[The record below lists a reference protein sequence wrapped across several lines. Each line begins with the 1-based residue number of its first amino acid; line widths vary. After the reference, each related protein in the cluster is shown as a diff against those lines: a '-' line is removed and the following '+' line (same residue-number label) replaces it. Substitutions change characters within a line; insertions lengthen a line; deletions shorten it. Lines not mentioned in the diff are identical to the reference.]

1 MNFLTIYIHYI
12 KYENNIKIKM
22 ENEKKYI
29 TTDLYLTA
37 YLKVKGHKY
46 TVEKVKV
53 RSHFSFIETP
63 ELLLNVNEYLTEN
76 GSCEPLAYTNA
87 IKNIKNL
94 LFNNK

>member
-1 MNFLTIYIHYI
+1 
-12 KYENNIKIKM
+12 M
-22 ENEKKYI
+22 EQEKKYS

-37 YLKVKGHKY
+37 YLKTKGHKY
-46 TVEKVKV
+46 NVEKIGNK
-53 RSHFSFIETP
+53 SSFSFKESP

>member
-1 MNFLTIYIHYI
+1 
-12 KYENNIKIKM
+12 M
-22 ENEKKYI
+22 EQEKKYS

-37 YLKVKGHKY
+37 YLKTKGHKY
-46 TVEKVKV
+46 NVNKVGSK
-53 RSHFSFIETP
+53 SSFYFTESS